1 MAATTRSSTSS
12 AFWEAKTNPVEVE
25 NNDALKFPFS
35 FNSLSTSSSRLTT
48 VNTPLNSFMILL
60 IKKTYYTMY
69 IYYELFS
76 I

>member
-1 MAATTRSSTSS
+1 MDKFISSEALYAASLNQELMAATTRSSTSS

-48 VNTPLNSFMILL
+48 VNTP
-60 IKKTYYTMY
+60 
-69 IYYELFS
+69 
-76 I
+76 